1 MENNLQKRDNRRAR
15 RKHQVRKGVRGTA
28 EKPRLSVF
36 RSNQHLTAQL
46 IDDENR
52 VTLSYYGTMTKELKA
67 KKLGK
72 KSKEAAKLIGTLT
85 GKKAQELNIER
96 VVFDRGFYKY
106 HGLIAAVADAAREV
120 GLKF

>member
-1 MENNLQKRDNRRAR
+1 MEKSVEKRNLRRHR
-15 RKHQVRKGVRGTA
+15 RLLHIRKGVRGTP
-28 EKPRLSVF
+28 EKPRLTVF
-36 RSNQHLTAQL
+36 RSNQHLSAQL

-52 VTLSYYGTMTKELKA
+52 VTLMHFGTMSKELKV

-72 KSKEAAKLIGTLT
+72 KSKDAAKEIGKLL
-85 GKKAQELNIER
+85 GEKAKEKQIEK

-106 HGLIAAVADAAREV
+106 HGLIAVIADAAREV